1 VFVTTGHGQTPQARY
16 ELDYLQMVRMR
27 GKKIENG
34 DVGELK
40 RPL

>member
-1 VFVTTGHGQTPQARY
+1 VFVSTGHGQTPQAGY
-16 ELDYLQMVRMR
+16 ELDYLQMVRIL

-34 DVGELK
+34 DVGKLE